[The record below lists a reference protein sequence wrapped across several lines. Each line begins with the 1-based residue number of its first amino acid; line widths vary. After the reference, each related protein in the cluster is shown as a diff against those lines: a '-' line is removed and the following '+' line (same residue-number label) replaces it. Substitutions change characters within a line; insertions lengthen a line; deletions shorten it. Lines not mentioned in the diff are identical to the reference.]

1 MFSKLKQGLKNVAQ
15 KISTKELTQEK
26 LDKILQDLK
35 FELLKND
42 VAVFAAEKVCE
53 LVSKDLTGERVGRT
67 TKTKDFLLDAI
78 REAIFQI
85 LQTQETV
92 DIVDRAREKRE
103 KGEPFVLC
111 FLGVNGTGKT
121 TTMAKIAYL
130 FKKKNDFSVVA
141 AAADT
146 FRAGAIEQL
155 SQHMKNVGVEVIK
168 HDYKADAASVAYDA
182 IEHARAKH
190 INVVLIDTAG
200 RQVTDKN
207 LMNELAKIVRVN
219 EPDLVIF
226 VGDSLAGNDVLTQ
239 AEEFSKGVRVDASII
254 TKVDADAKGGS
265 ALSIAFITKK
275 PIIYIGTGQ
284 QYEDLQPFDPDWFV
298 NKIIG
303 TKD

>member
-1 MFSKLKQGLKNVAQ
+1 VFSKLKQGLKSVAQ

-26 LDKILQDLK
+26 LDILLQELKI
-35 FELLKND
+35 ELLKND

-53 LVSKDLTGERVGRT
+53 LVAKEVVGERVGRG
-67 TKTKDFLLDAI
+67 TKTKDVLLDVI

-85 LQTQETV
+85 LRTQETI
-92 DIVDRAREKRE
+92 DLLTLAQKKRE
-103 KGEPFVLC
+103 KGEPFVIC

-121 TTMAKIAYL
+121 TTIAKVAHL
-130 FKKKNDFSVVA
+130 FLKNKFTAVA

-155 SQHMKNVGVEVIK
+155 SQHMERVGVKLIK

-207 LMNELAKIVRVN
+207 LMNELAKIVRIN

-239 AEEFSKGVRVDASII
+239 AEEFSKNVRVDASIL
-254 TKVDADAKGGS
+254 TKLDADAKGGS
-265 ALSIAFITKK
+265 ALSIAYITKK
-275 PIIYIGTGQ
+275 PIIFIGTGQ
-284 QYEDLQPFDPDWFV
+284 GYEDLQPFDPEWFV
-298 NKIIG
+298 KKIIG
-303 TKD
+303 TSE